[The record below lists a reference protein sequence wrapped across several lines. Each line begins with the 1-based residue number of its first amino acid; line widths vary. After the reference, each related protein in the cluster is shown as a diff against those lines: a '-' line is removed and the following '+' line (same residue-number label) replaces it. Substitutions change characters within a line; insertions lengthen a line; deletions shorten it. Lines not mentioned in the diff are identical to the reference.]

1 MPSLNENVAEIKKRI
16 DALNLKKN
24 KQGLPFKKDVNAVK
38 KSSVRD
44 WKLMRKKV
52 LNNKLDALNN
62 NLAGE
67 LENLLNVEIVEPKKK
82 KVTKKKLPKGT
93 KVEYL

>member
-1 MPSLNENVAEIKKRI
+1 MGHLTDTKQAFFVTGTDTEMGKTFICQSL
-16 DALNLKKN
+16 
-24 KQGLPFKKDVNAVK
+24 
-38 KSSVRD
+38 
-44 WKLMRKKV
+44 
-52 LNNKLDALNN
+52 LDALNN